1 MSEAAPRRARAGS
14 GREAWR
20 AFVLHRY
27 DWSESSLILDLFT
40 REGGRVVAAAKGA
53 KRPSSTFRPV
63 LLPFQPLHVLLSRRH
78 ADDED
83 EVLTLRGAEWAGDLA
98 GDLSGDLA
106 GSLTGDRPSDR
117 SGDRS
122 SDRPGE
128 RPGERPGDR
137 SGGRSGER
145 TRDRPDRTADS
156 SRPDDDRTAPA
167 TATLLRGE
175 TLFLGFYVNE
185 LLMKLLARSDPHAA
199 LFDAYARTLAALA
212 AARGE
217 GQAQAA
223 LRAFELTL
231 LQELGWLADLSVVT
245 STLDPLRAGMR
256 YTLRAEGGL
265 TPDTSDAI
273 DGEHWL
279 RMHAALADRA
289 YGELRHACEHAAA
302 APLRAML
309 RQVLAVHLGHVSL
322 RTRDVALGLR
332 RLARR

>member
-1 MSEAAPRRARAGS
+1 MSDATGRRSTPAPSPRSSRARDAG
-14 GREAWR
+14 WR

-98 GDLSGDLA
+98 GDLAGDVAGDLA
-106 GSLTGDRPSDR
+106 GNLTGEPI
-117 SGDRS
+117 GDRMLHATE
-122 SDRPGE
+122 DRAAAG
-128 RPGERPGDR
+128 
-137 SGGRSGER
+137 
-145 TRDRPDRTADS
+145 
-156 SRPDDDRTAPA
+156 

-185 LLMKLLARSDPHAA
+185 LLMKLLARSDPHPA

-212 AARGE
+212 GARGE

-245 STLDPLRAGMR
+245 STLERLRAGTR

-265 TPDTSDAI
+265 TPDGADAI

-289 YGELRHACEHAAA
+289 YAELRHACEHEAAS
-302 APLRAML
+302 PLRTML
-309 RQVLAVHLGHVSL
+309 RQALAIHLGHVSL
-322 RTRDVALGLR
+322 RTREVALGLR